1 MGPVDAVLLVL
12 FGILL
17 IFAGRTMV
25 RILASL
31 IFGGFIGLLGFGF
44 VISAGGG
51 VILGF
56 IIGILL
62 FVLGLIIGFIVFKIG
77 LSITAGYIIASLAL
91 AVLVERNLVSISGY
105 EKLALFVLTVLAT
118 VIVYIVF
125 DYVLALGI
133 AVVASTLVFQGLTYW
148 FPWTISLVIALIV
161 LVAGTVYQWK
171 KIGRERSRELE

>member
-91 AVLVERNLVSISGY
+91 AVLVEKHLVSIHGY
-105 EKLALFVLTVLAT
+105 EKLALFVLTVLAA
-118 VIVYIVF
+118 VIVYIIF

-148 FPWTISLVIALIV
+148 FSRTVSLIIALIV
-161 LVAGTVYQWK
+161 LVVGAVYQWK
-171 KIGRERSRELE
+171 KIRYERREELE